1 MQLTM
6 GIFLGILIPTAVF
19 VGFGIGVKLT
29 AKNSAERFVKYKA
42 EIKMILGETHSL
54 DTEADKAH
62 IWKLI
67 DNIKY

>member
-1 MQLTM
+1 MQLAI

-19 VGFGIGVKLT
+19 IGFGIGVKFT

-62 IWKLI
+62 IWERI
-67 DNIKY
+67 DEIKY

>member
-1 MQLTM
+1 MQLTI

-29 AKNSAERFVKYKA
+29 AKNSGERFVKYKA

-62 IWKLI
+62 IWERI